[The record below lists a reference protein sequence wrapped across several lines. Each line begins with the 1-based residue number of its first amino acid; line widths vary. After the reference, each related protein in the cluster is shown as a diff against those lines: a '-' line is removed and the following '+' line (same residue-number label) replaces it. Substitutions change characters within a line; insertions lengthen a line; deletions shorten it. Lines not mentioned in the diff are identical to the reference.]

1 MMSHLPTVI
10 LLMRKKRTNYYSIER
25 LFDNLIPPLSR
36 QFDVRVVHV
45 PCFGNTPSTFIRNL
59 IFTSRLRADVI
70 HVTGDIQYCAL
81 AIPRRRCVL
90 TVHDLVSLNRLKGP
104 RKHVFSLL
112 WYFLPLRWAQH
123 VTSISEE
130 SRKQLERSFPAT
142 VGRVRVISNCA
153 DPAFQSNVVFARADA
168 DRPQV
173 LQVGTSE
180 NKNVHRVALAAS
192 GLPLHLRIIGPLSD
206 DLRTLLSNLDLEWS
220 SAEQLS
226 TDELIKEYQNSDALV
241 FASTYEG
248 FGLPIVEAQSIGLPV
263 LTSKISPM
271 TDVAGEGA
279 LFVDPYSEFEIRSG
293 LEQLLGSPD
302 LCRRLV
308 EQGRINVKRFNARVV
323 ADQYAKIYA
332 DVLNRN

>member
-1 MMSHLPTVI
+1 
-10 LLMRKKRTNYYSIER
+10 
-25 LFDNLIPPLSR
+25 
-36 QFDVRVVHV
+36 
-45 PCFGNTPSTFIRNL
+45 
-59 IFTSRLRADVI
+59 
-70 HVTGDIQYCAL
+70 
-81 AIPRRRCVL
+81 
-90 TVHDLVSLNRLKGP
+90 
-104 RKHVFSLL
+104 
-112 WYFLPLRWAQH
+112 

-130 SRKQLERSFPAT
+130 SRKQLERSFPST
-142 VGRVRVISNCA
+142 VGTVRVISNCA
-153 DPAFQSNVVFARADA
+153 DPAFESNIVFAHADA
-168 DRPQV
+168 DRPRV
-173 LQVGTSE
+173 LQVGTSA

-226 TDELIKEYQNSDALV
+226 TEELIKEYQNSDALV

-263 LTSKISPM
+263 LTSKIQPM

-279 LFVDPYSEFEIRSG
+279 LFVDPYCEFEIRSG
-293 LEQLLGSPD
+293 LEQLLSSPD

-308 EQGRINVKRFNARVV
+308 EQGRNNVKRFDARIV

>member
-1 MMSHLPTVI
+1 VTV
-10 LLMRKKRTNYYSIER
+10 R
-25 LFDNLIPPLSR
+25 
-36 QFDVRVVHV
+36 RV
-45 PCFGNTPSTFIRNL
+45 S
-59 IFTSRLRADVI
+59 
-70 HVTGDIQYCAL
+70 
-81 AIPRRRCVL
+81 
-90 TVHDLVSLNRLKGP
+90 
-104 RKHVFSLL
+104 
-112 WYFLPLRWAQH
+112 
-123 VTSISEE
+123 
-130 SRKQLERSFPAT
+130 
-142 VGRVRVISNCA
+142 VISCCA
-153 DPAFQSNVVFARADA
+153 DPAFERNEVFARSNA
-168 DRPQV
+168 DRLQI
-173 LQVGTSE
+173 LQVGTDA

-206 DLRTLLSNLDLEWS
+206 ELRTLLSNLDLEWS

-226 TDELIKEYQNSDALV
+226 TEELIKEYQNSDALV

-263 LTSKISPM
+263 LTSKIPPM
-271 TDVAGEGA
+271 TDVAGDGA

-308 EQGRINVKRFNARVV
+308 EQGRNNVKRFDVRIV

>member
-1 MMSHLPTVI
+1 MSRLPTVI
-10 LLMRKKRTNYYSIER
+10 LLMRKKRTNYYSVER
-25 LFDNLIPPLSR
+25 LFENLVPPLSR

-45 PCFGNTPSTFIRNL
+45 PCFGVSPVEFIRNL
-59 IFTSRLRADVI
+59 IFTARLRADVI

-81 AIPRRRCVL
+81 AVPRQRCVL
-90 TVHDLVSLNRLKGP
+90 TVLDLVSLNRLKGP
-104 RKHVFSLL
+104 RKHVLSLL
-112 WYFLPLRWAQH
+112 WYSLPLRWAQH

-130 SRKQLERSFPAT
+130 SRNQLERSYPAA
-142 VGRVRVISNCA
+142 VGRVSVVSCCA
-153 DPAFQSNVVFARADA
+153 DPAFERNKVFAHADT
-168 DRPQV
+168 DRPRV
-173 LQVGTSE
+173 LQVGTSA

-226 TDELIKEYQNSDALV
+226 TEELIKEYQNSDALV

-263 LTSKISPM
+263 LTSKIQPM

-293 LEQLLGSPD
+293 LEQLLSSPD

-308 EQGRINVKRFNARVV
+308 EQGRNNVKRFDVRIV